1 MSNNMIEDTLIQDV
15 LNEVNTFTGSMN
27 QLRIGFVNLFSVAM
41 KKLMDD
47 YKARG
52 LLIEKLKERV
62 ANLEK
67 ELEILREKSN

>member
-15 LNEVNTFTGSMN
+15 LNEVNAFTGSMN
-27 QLRIGFVNLFSVAM
+27 QSRIGFVNLFSVAM

-47 YKARG
+47 YKAWG